1 MSGVNLFVVVSTVLT
16 GLALLF
22 LLPPLLGRGFRRGPS
37 GSPGAPDLSLTV
49 LRDQLAELERERRAG
64 RIDDAAFEAERAELE
79 RRALEDGSLRIR
91 STIDSRRPWLV
102 GAVALAV
109 PGIAAALYL
118 HLGTPAAMGPK
129 DAGGSHALSAQQIQS
144 MVLKLAERLQ
154 DNPQDGEGWL
164 MLARSYA
171 VLGRYAESAAAY
183 GRAMSILPP
192 DAIHLADYADT
203 LAMAQGRRLAGDPE
217 RIIQRALAADPNNVK
232 ALALSGTAA
241 FERRDFAGAIAQWEK
256 ILALVP
262 AESKVAAG
270 ISNSIADARSRLGS
284 AGGGETGGGS
294 PVALPR
300 SASVTVRVE
309 LDPALSGQ
317 VQPDDILFVFARAA
331 EGPRMPVAMVRR
343 KASELPLRLA
353 LDDSMGVGPGPRLS
367 SAGTVVVGARVSR
380 SGDAL
385 PKSGDLEGYA
395 DPVRVGT
402 AEAAVSISRRIP

>member
-1 MSGVNLFVVVSTVLT
+1 MSGTGLFVLLSAALT
-16 GLALLF
+16 GLALVF
-22 LLPPLLGRGFRRGPS
+22 LLPPLLGRGFRRGNRAP
-37 GSPGAPDLSLTV
+37 GSPDLSLAV
-49 LRDQLAELERERRAG
+49 LRDQFAELEREHHAG
-64 RIDDAAFEAERAELE
+64 RINDAAFEAERAELE

-118 HLGTPAAMGPK
+118 HLGTPAAMAPQ

-192 DAIHLADYADT
+192 DAVHLADYADT

-217 RIIQRALAADPNNVK
+217 RVIQRALAADPRNVK

-241 FERRDFAGAIAQWEK
+241 FERRDYARAIGEWEK

-262 AESKVAAG
+262 ADSKVAAG
-270 ISNSIADARSRLGS
+270 IANSIADARSRLGPAGDG
-284 AGGGETGGGS
+284 AGGIPAQAAG
-294 PVALPR
+294 PAP
-300 SASVTVRVE
+300 AVTVRVA
-309 LDPALSGQ
+309 LDPALEGQ
-317 VQPDDILFVFARAA
+317 VRPDDTLFVFARAA

-367 SAGTVVVGARVSR
+367 AAGTVVVGARVSR

-395 DPVRVGT
+395 QPMRVG
-402 AEAAVSISRRIP
+402 AGEAAVSITSRVP